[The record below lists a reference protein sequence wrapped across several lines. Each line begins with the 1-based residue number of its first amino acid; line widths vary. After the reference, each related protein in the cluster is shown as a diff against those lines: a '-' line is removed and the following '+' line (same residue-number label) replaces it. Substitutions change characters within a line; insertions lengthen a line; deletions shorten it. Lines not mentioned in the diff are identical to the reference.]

1 MVRASNVIRAARRR
15 GVHKIM
21 SLDCR
26 VPKRSDK
33 EIRQEAIATR
43 CGYKTEHRRPVNII
57 RCLQSGWIPTRR
69 GRKELVYEIVDDEQM
84 GRDDGKTEFVDDKVI
99 ITVKRSVHQKA
110 LWGDGRSRMTLAHEL
125 AHGVMH
131 YGVAMFRG
139 TDAAGATEL
148 SRTNA
153 AESAEHQ
160 AKVFASAFLIDDVV
174 AASFSSPEEISTEF
188 VVSLDAAAIC
198 FERLVEE
205 AEHAQ
210 SAERVRLSNEEF
222 QAKMRQATRQ
232 RQSQHEFHYNGDFC
246 NVCGNAT
253 LIPMGVKLL
262 CHTCGNISD
271 P

>member
-1 MVRASNVIRAARRR
+1 
-15 GVHKIM
+15 M
-21 SLDCR
+21 SIDYR

-43 CGYKTEHRRPVNII
+43 REYKTEHRRPVNII

-69 GRKELVYEIVDDEQM
+69 GRKELVYEIIDDEQM
-84 GRDDGKTEFVDDKVI
+84 GCDDGKTEFLENKVI
-99 ITVKRSVHQKA
+99 IFVKRSVHQKA
-110 LWGDGRSRMTLAHEL
+110 LWGDGRARMTLAHEL

-131 YGVAMFRG
+131 YGAPMFRG
-139 TDAAGATEL
+139 TGAVGTTEL

-174 AASFSSPEEISTEF
+174 AAAFSSPEEISTEF
-188 VVSLDAAAIC
+188 VVSWDAAVIC
-198 FERLVEE
+198 FDRLAEE

-210 SAERVRLSNEEF
+210 SAERVRVSNEEF
-222 QAKMRQATRQ
+222 KARMRQAMGRQ
-232 RQSQHEFHYNGDFC
+232 HSQNEFHYTGDFC
-246 NVCGNAT
+246 DVCGNAT

-262 CHTCGNISD
+262 CHTCGNITD